1 MGSLETECLDAL
13 AVRRLFVF
21 MKENLNFESL
31 QDELIQRKLLHEK
44 EREDYVCKTMSKHF
58 WIEKLVKL
66 IIKNRRCKEFVA
78 FINDMPCHKHI
89 SEKIVE
95 VQENT
100 AKSSSD
106 ILGAAPSI
114 TLDDELLQKH
124 SAFLYTEL
132 EPREIADEMFQA
144 GHITVSEHDDVT
156 ECPRKW
162 KRLKCLLNILKKK
175 QVVCTF
181 WSHITV
187 FEVC

>member
-1 MGSLETECLDAL
+1 MHSLLKRLNSLCLSECLDAL

-89 SEKIVE
+89 SEK
-95 VQENT
+95 NCR
-100 AKSSSD
+100 SS
-106 ILGAAPSI
+106 G
-114 TLDDELLQKH
+114 KH
-124 SAFLYTEL
+124 SKVIIRYI
-132 EPREIADEMFQA
+132 R
-144 GHITVSEHDDVT
+144 
-156 ECPRKW
+156 
-162 KRLKCLLNILKKK
+162 
-175 QVVCTF
+175 
-181 WSHITV
+181 
-187 FEVC
+187 